1 MADPQAQVM
10 DIIFGRWRS
19 QVLYAATRLGIFDEV
34 AGGPAEVSAVA
45 RRLSLDPAL
54 TYRLMRAAASLG
66 LLDEG
71 PGRTFTLTTAGDL
84 LRRDHPQTLRGV
96 TLLEEGPEHYALWK
110 HLPSM
115 VREGQQNAFMREFG
129 RMAFEHADYDPSYA
143 EVFNGAMT
151 SYSNSQTAWAIEALD
166 GIDFASIKS
175 LCDVG
180 GGQGHMLCSF
190 LMKYPHLRGIVF
202 DLPSV
207 VAKTDLLWAER
218 MAVAERCEYVG
229 GDMFAAIPAAEAY
242 MMKMILHDWDDDE
255 CVQILKNV
263 GAAAPS
269 GGRLFVIEHIIPDP
283 GTPHFAK
290 FFDIHM
296 MCWGTGRER
305 TAEEYATLMERAGW
319 RYEGTRHPAE
329 GLMGAVVG
337 IRA

>member
-115 VREGQQNAFMREFG
+115 VREG
-129 RMAFEHADYDPSYA
+129 
-143 EVFNGAMT
+143 
-151 SYSNSQTAWAIEALD
+151 
-166 GIDFASIKS
+166 
-175 LCDVG
+175 
-180 GGQGHMLCSF
+180 
-190 LMKYPHLRGIVF
+190 
-202 DLPSV
+202 
-207 VAKTDLLWAER
+207 
-218 MAVAERCEYVG
+218 
-229 GDMFAAIPAAEAY
+229 
-242 MMKMILHDWDDDE
+242 
-255 CVQILKNV
+255 
-263 GAAAPS
+263 
-269 GGRLFVIEHIIPDP
+269 
-283 GTPHFAK
+283 
-290 FFDIHM
+290 
-296 MCWGTGRER
+296 
-305 TAEEYATLMERAGW
+305 
-319 RYEGTRHPAE
+319 
-329 GLMGAVVG
+329 
-337 IRA
+337 